1 VKKYKQFVSE
11 STEHLKESF
20 NTTAAAQKQIE
31 GKLELYKEYT
41 EQLLENKELNKA
53 VASMERSIT
62 TQYEMSE
69 TVKRYINLWSR
80 SSARRSWD
88 TK

>member
-1 VKKYKQFVSE
+1 MKKYKQFVSE

-53 VASMERSIT
+53 VASMERGIT
-62 TQYEMSE
+62 TQSE
-69 TVKRYINLWSR
+69 VIESLQRTNRGLIE
-80 SSARRSWD
+80 D
-88 TK
+88 